1 MKRGFLKAAF
11 QMMVMFA
18 LMYSCTYLLI
28 QAIEADTRD
37 ELLTREQK
45 AEIMHRQSDFD
56 KIQQVEMASEILNA
70 KAAKAWEE
78 RCLNTRVR

>member
-1 MKRGFLKAAF
+1 MKRGFLEAAF

-18 LMYSCTYLLI
+18 LMYSCLYLLI

-45 AEIMHRQSDFD
+45 AEIMRRQVTPFD
-56 KIQQVEMASEILNA
+56 KAHDIELASDILNA
-70 KAAKAWEE
+70 RAEKAWE
-78 RCLNTRVR
+78 RMR

>member
-18 LMYSCTYLLI
+18 LMYSCLYLLI

-37 ELLTREQK
+37 ELLTREQR
-45 AEIMHRQSDFD
+45 AEIMRRQVTPFD
-56 KIQQVEMASEILNA
+56 RAQHIEMANDILNA
-70 KAAKAWEE
+70 KAEKSWEGM
-78 RCLNTRVR
+78 R